1 MGEDNEWD
9 EKKIIIIK
17 KNRLPQPHMG
27 RKAGPDNMHNTACLL
42 LIDSQQQVSKCW
54 GACARRKQIFLLTK
68 INKNQQ
74 ISGD

>member
-42 LIDSQQQVSKCW
+42 LIDSQQQVSA
-54 GACARRKQIFLLTK
+54 GALVHDE
-68 INKNQQ
+68 NKYFY
-74 ISGD
+74 